1 MRNDF
6 FKYILLRGTSQ
17 TDTAELESETLPYA
31 FKSNGGRLR
40 NYRIYGAE
48 GGVGDIDAESGKYII
63 PVIVYGQTE
72 NLVSEIIAGK
82 YYNGSS
88 EVTNANMATSDFIE
102 IEPNTKYTSAHF
114 DNSGNYTGA
123 LVFCTWT
130 SDKVFI
136 EQTTNAE
143 TITTESN
150 AKYITVRNF
159 ASNPTSTKGTNFCL
173 VKGDTRPTYVSQ
185 TYFLPKTYSISLDE
199 PLRKIGNAFDYV
211 DFKQQKLYQK
221 IYCKILTGNET
232 WIRESEKV
240 VFRTALKR
248 KELYQNYTS
257 TEYTAQNSYNDL
269 LLNDKSFYIGPTAI
283 IIHDE
288 SYAAE
293 TNEQSVALFVAALK
307 TKYLSNQPVKI
318 YYSDAATEKTVLLP
332 AIPTIDGKN
341 IISVETETQP
351 SKIYLQGKISEA
363 EIVSARSLQTN
374 MQSLQPLSLDDEDL
388 ELDVMPTDNDLQI
401 DVKPIEKPVL
411 NLNDV
416 SEIENAEIERGV
428 ESAE

>member
-1 MRNDF
+1 MRRNDF
-6 FKYILLRGTSQ
+6 FKYLLLNGGSQ
-17 TDTAELESETLPYA
+17 SDKAELESETLPYA

-40 NYRIYGAE
+40 NYRICGAE
-48 GGVGDIDAESGKYII
+48 GGVGDLDNETGKYII
-63 PVIVYGQTE
+63 PLTMYGQTE
-72 NLVSEIIAGK
+72 NLVSEVITGK
-82 YYNGSS
+82 YYDGTG
-88 EVTNANMATSDFIE
+88 EVTNANMATSDFIP
-102 IEPNTKYTSAHF
+102 IEPNAKYTSAHF

-136 EQTTNAE
+136 KQTTNAE

-159 ASNPTSTKGTNFCL
+159 VSNPTGTKGTNFCL
-173 VKGDTRPTYVSQ
+173 VRGDVRPTYVSQ

-199 PLRKIGNAFDYV
+199 PLWKVGNAFDYV

-221 IYCKILTGNET
+221 IYCKILTGDET
-232 WIRESEKV
+232 WIRESEKA
-240 VFRTALKR
+240 VFRTALTR
-248 KELYQNYTS
+248 KELYQDYTS

-269 LLNDKSFYIGPTAI
+269 LSNDKSFYIGPTAV

-293 TNEQSVALFVAALK
+293 TKEQSLALFVAALK

-318 YYSDAATEKTVLLP
+318 YYSDAATEKSVLLP

-341 IISVETETQP
+341 IIDVTTTVQP
-351 SKIYLQGKISEA
+351 SSVYLQGNIE
-363 EIVSARSLQTN
+363 EILSVSLQ
-374 MQSLQPLSLDDEDL
+374 SLNLNLQNLQTMELGNDL
-388 ELDVMPTDNDLQI
+388 QLDVM
-401 DVKPIEKPVL
+401 PIEKPVL
-411 NLNDV
+411 NSNEVGGD
-416 SEIENAEIERGV
+416 

>member
-48 GGVGDIDAESGKYII
+48 GGVGDLDNETGKYIV
-63 PVIVYGQTE
+63 PLTMYGQTE
-72 NLVSEIIAGK
+72 NLVSKIISGK
-82 YYNGSS
+82 YYNGAN
-88 EVTNANMATSDFIE
+88 EVTNANMATSDFIP
-102 IEPNTKYTSAHF
+102 IEPNAKYTSAHF

-199 PLRKIGNAFDYV
+199 PLTENQYI
-211 DFKQQKLYQK
+211 DFREQKSSGGDIVLMPA
-221 IYCKILTGNET
+221 L
-232 WIRESEKV
+232 S
-240 VFRTALKR
+240 TA
-248 KELYQNYTS
+248 
-257 TEYTAQNSYNDL
+257 
-269 LLNDKSFYIGPTAI
+269 
-283 IIHDE
+283 
-288 SYAAE
+288 
-293 TNEQSVALFVAALK
+293 
-307 TKYLSNQPVKI
+307 
-318 YYSDAATEKTVLLP
+318 
-332 AIPTIDGKN
+332 DGKN
-341 IISVETETQP
+341 IIDVTTTVQP
-351 SKIYLQGKISEA
+351 ASTRLQGNIE
-363 EIVSARSLQTN
+363 EIPSVSLQTLN
-374 MQSLQPLSLDDEDL
+374 FNRNLQTMELGNDL
-388 ELDVMPTDNDLQI
+388 PLDVMP
-401 DVKPIEKPVL
+401 IEKPAL
-411 NLNDV
+411 NLNN
-416 SEIENAEIERGV
+416 IGGV
-428 ESAE
+428 ERAE

>member
-1 MRNDF
+1 MRRNDF
-6 FKYILLRGTSQ
+6 FKYLLLNGGSQ
-17 TDTAELESETLPYA
+17 SDKAELESETLPYA

-40 NYRIYGAE
+40 NYRIYGNT
-48 GGVGDIDAESGKYII
+48 GGVGDFDSETDKYII
-63 PVIVYGQTE
+63 PVTMYGQTE
-72 NLVSEIIAGK
+72 NLVSEVIVGK
-82 YYNGSS
+82 YYNNGT

-114 DNSGNYTGA
+114 DNSGNYVGA
-123 LVFCTWT
+123 LVFCTWD
-130 SDKVFI
+130 SEKNFI
-136 EQTTNAE
+136 MQVSNAE

-150 AKYITVRNF
+150 AAYITVRNF
-159 ASNPTSTKGTNFCL
+159 ASNSVDIKGTNFCL
-173 VKGDTRPTYVSQ
+173 VRGDVRPAYVSQ

-232 WIRESEKV
+232 WIRESERV
-240 VFRTALKR
+240 VFRTAFKR
-248 KELYQNYTS
+248 KELYQDYTS

-293 TNEQSVALFVAALK
+293 TKEQSVALFVAALK

-318 YYSDAATEKTVLLP
+318 YYSDAATEKSVLLP

-341 IISVETETQP
+341 IIDVTTTVQP
-351 SKIYLQGKISEA
+351 AKVYLQGNIE
-363 EIVSARSLQTN
+363 EIPSV
-374 MQSLQPLSLDDEDL
+374 SLQPLNLNLQTMELGNDL
-388 ELDVMPTDNDLQI
+388 QLDVMP
-401 DVKPIEKPVL
+401 IEKPAL
-411 NLNDV
+411 NLNN
-416 SEIENAEIERGV
+416 IGGV
-428 ESAE
+428 ERAE